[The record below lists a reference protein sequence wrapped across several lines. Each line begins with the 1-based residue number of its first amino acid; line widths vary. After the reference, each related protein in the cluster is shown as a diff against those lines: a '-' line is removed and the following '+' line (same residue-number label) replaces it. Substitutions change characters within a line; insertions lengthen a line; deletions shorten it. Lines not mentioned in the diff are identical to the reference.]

1 MLRGYAVV
9 TLEKENRRYLS
20 QFVNHQPYFANKNE
34 LALIFDD
41 RKLAQVYA
49 NRCAEYSGE
58 KYGVVNIAYE

>member
-9 TLEKENRRYLS
+9 TVKKENRRYLS
-20 QFVNHQPYFANKNE
+20 RFVNHRPYFANKTE

-41 RKLAQVYA
+41 RNLAANYA
-49 NRCAEYSGE
+49 AKCTEYSGI

>member
-9 TLEKENRRYLS
+9 TVDKNNRRYLS
-20 QFVNHQPYFANKNE
+20 RLVNHQPYFANKTE

-41 RKLAQVYA
+41 RNLAAVYA
-49 NRCAEYSGE
+49 ARCSDYTGH